1 MSREKRL
8 ISFSEE
14 NFKYLQEVQE
24 KNDFKYL
31 SEAVNLIIKDH
42 EKNLNFTLEEKIN
55 IMAEIISEKT
65 VGAMYKIAKGV
76 NKNDRNIQILLELIN
91 GLFIN
96 ENQMDI
102 MSTEERM
109 HEAYQ
114 TAQKTV
120 NDRIEK
126 QAIKKHYRTYE

>member
-1 MSREKRL
+1 MKREKKQYVMT
-8 ISFSEE
+8 E
-14 NFKYLQEVQE
+14 NALEYIDKFKR
-24 KNDFKYL
+24 KNNCRSN
-31 SEAVNLIIKDH
+31 SEALDLIIREH
-42 EKNLNFTLEEKIN
+42 QKNLNLSIQDQVN
-55 IMAEIISEKT
+55 LMAEIISEKT
-65 VGAMYKIAKGV
+65 VSAMYKIAKGV
-76 NKNDRNIQILLELIN
+76 NKNDRNIQILIELIN

-102 MSTEERM
+102 LSTEERM

-126 QAIKKHYRTYE
+126 QALKKHYRTYE

>member
-1 MSREKRL
+1 
-8 ISFSEE
+8 
-14 NFKYLQEVQE
+14 
-24 KNDFKYL
+24 
-31 SEAVNLIIKDH
+31 
-42 EKNLNFTLEEKIN
+42 
-55 IMAEIISEKT
+55 MAEIISEKT

-76 NKNDRNIQILLELIN
+76 NKNDRNIQILIELIN

-126 QAIKKHYRTYE
+126 QSLKKHYRTYE

>member
-42 EKNLNFTLEEKIN
+42 EKN
-55 IMAEIISEKT
+55 
-65 VGAMYKIAKGV
+65 
-76 NKNDRNIQILLELIN
+76 
-91 GLFIN
+91 
-96 ENQMDI
+96 
-102 MSTEERM
+102 
-109 HEAYQ
+109 
-114 TAQKTV
+114 
-120 NDRIEK
+120 
-126 QAIKKHYRTYE
+126 

>member
-76 NKNDRNIQILLELIN
+76 NKNDRNLQIIIELMVYLL
-91 GLFIN
+91 
-96 ENQMDI
+96 M
-102 MSTEERM
+102 
-109 HEAYQ
+109 
-114 TAQKTV
+114 
-120 NDRIEK
+120 
-126 QAIKKHYRTYE
+126 RTKWT

>member
-1 MSREKRL
+1 MKREKKQYVMTEKSL
-8 ISFSEE
+8 EYIESF
-14 NFKYLQEVQE
+14 KR
-24 KNDFKYL
+24 KNNCRSN
-31 SEAVNLIIKDH
+31 SEALDLIIREH
-42 EKNLNFTLEEKIN
+42 EKNMNVSIEEQVN
-55 IMAEIISEKT
+55 IIAEIISEKT

-76 NKNDRNIQILLELIN
+76 NKNDRNIQILIELIN

-120 NDRIEK
+120 RERIEK
-126 QAIKKHYRTYE
+126 QAINKYDRTYD

>member
-1 MSREKRL
+1 MKREKKQYVMTENAL
-8 ISFSEE
+8 EYID
-14 NFKYLQEVQE
+14 NFKR
-24 KNDFKYL
+24 KNNCRSN
-31 SEAVNLIIKDH
+31 SEALDLIIREH
-42 EKNLNFTLEEKIN
+42 QKNLNLSIEDQVN
-55 IMAEIISEKT
+55 LMAEIISEKT
-65 VGAMYKIAKGV
+65 VSAMYKIAKGV
-76 NKNDRNIQILLELIN
+76 NKNDRNIQILIELIN

-126 QAIKKHYRTYE
+126 QALKKHYRIYE

>member
-1 MSREKRL
+1 MKREKKQYVMT
-8 ISFSEE
+8 E
-14 NFKYLQEVQE
+14 NSLKYIERFKR
-24 KNDFKYL
+24 KNNCRSN
-31 SEAVNLIIKDH
+31 SEALDLIIREH
-42 EKNLNFTLEEKIN
+42 EKNMNVSIEEQVN
-55 IMAEIISEKT
+55 IIAEIISEKT

-126 QAIKKHYRTYE
+126 QALKKHYRTYE

>member
-1 MSREKRL
+1 MKREKKQYVMTENAL
-8 ISFSEE
+8 EYIE
-14 NFKYLQEVQE
+14 NFKR
-24 KNDFKYL
+24 KNNCRSN
-31 SEAVNLIIKDH
+31 SEALDLIIREH
-42 EKNLNFTLEEKIN
+42 QKNLNLSIEDQVN
-55 IMAEIISEKT
+55 LMAEIISEKT
-65 VGAMYKIAKGV
+65 VSAMYKIAKGV
-76 NKNDRNIQILLELIN
+76 NKNDRNIQILIELVN

-126 QAIKKHYRTYE
+126 QALKKHYRAYE

>member
-1 MSREKRL
+1 
-8 ISFSEE
+8 
-14 NFKYLQEVQE
+14 
-24 KNDFKYL
+24 
-31 SEAVNLIIKDH
+31 
-42 EKNLNFTLEEKIN
+42 
-55 IMAEIISEKT
+55 MAEIISEKT
-65 VGAMYKIAKGV
+65 VSAMYKIAKGV
-76 NKNDRNIQILLELIN
+76 NKNDRNIQILIELIN

-126 QAIKKHYRTYE
+126 QALKKHYRTYE

>member
-76 NKNDRNIQILLELIN
+76 NKNDRNLQIIIELIN

-120 NDRIEK
+120 RERIEK
-126 QAIKKHYRTYE
+126 QAIKKYDRTYD

>member
-76 NKNDRNIQILLELIN
+76 NKNDRNLQIIIELIN

-120 NDRIEK
+120 RDRIEK
-126 QAIKKHYRTYE
+126 QAIKKHDRTYE

>member
-1 MSREKRL
+1 
-8 ISFSEE
+8 
-14 NFKYLQEVQE
+14 
-24 KNDFKYL
+24 
-31 SEAVNLIIKDH
+31 
-42 EKNLNFTLEEKIN
+42 
-55 IMAEIISEKT
+55 
-65 VGAMYKIAKGV
+65 MYKIAKGV
-76 NKNDRNIQILLELIN
+76 NKNDRNIQILIELVN

-126 QAIKKHYRTYE
+126 QALKKHYRTYE

>member
-1 MSREKRL
+1 MKREKKQYVMTENAL
-8 ISFSEE
+8 EYIE
-14 NFKYLQEVQE
+14 NFKR
-24 KNDFKYL
+24 KNNCRSN
-31 SEAVNLIIKDH
+31 SEALDLIIREH
-42 EKNLNFTLEEKIN
+42 QKNLNLSIEDQIN
-55 IMAEIISEKT
+55 LMAEIISEKT
-65 VGAMYKIAKGV
+65 VSAMYKIAKGV
-76 NKNDRNIQILLELIN
+76 NKNDRNIQILIELVN

-126 QAIKKHYRTYE
+126 QALKKHYRAYE

>member
-1 MSREKRL
+1 MKREKKQYVMTENALEYIEKFKRKNNCRNN
-8 ISFSEE
+8 SET
-14 NFKYLQEVQE
+14 L
-24 KNDFKYL
+24 D
-31 SEAVNLIIKDH
+31 LIIREH
-42 EKNLNFTLEEKIN
+42 EKNLNFSMEDQIN
-55 IMAEIISEKT
+55 IMAEVISERT
-65 VGAMYKIAKGV
+65 VNAMYKIAKGI
-76 NKNDRNIQILLELIN
+76 NKNDKNIQILIELIN

-126 QAIKKHYRTYE
+126 QSLKKHYRTYE

>member
-1 MSREKRL
+1 MERIHATITNKSLEYLDDLKEKRGCR
-8 ISFSEE
+8 SRSET
-14 NFKYLQEVQE
+14 L
-24 KNDFKYL
+24 D
-31 SEAVNLIIKDH
+31 LIIREH
-42 EKNLNFTLEEKIN
+42 EKNLNISLEEQVN
-55 IMAEIISEKT
+55 MMAEIISEKT

-76 NKNDRNIQILLELIN
+76 NKNDRNIQILIELIN

>member
-42 EKNLNFTLEEKIN
+42 EKNLNFTQEEKIN

-126 QAIKKHYRTYE
+126 QALKKHYRTYE

>member
-1 MSREKRL
+1 MERIHATINNKSLKYLDELKEKRDCR
-8 ISFSEE
+8 SR
-14 NFKYLQEVQE
+14 
-24 KNDFKYL
+24 
-31 SEAVNLIIKDH
+31 SEALDLIIR
-42 EKNLNFTLEEKIN
+42 EYQKNLNLSIEDQVN
-55 IMAEIISEKT
+55 LMAEIISEKT
-65 VGAMYKIAKGV
+65 VSAMYKIAKGV
-76 NKNDRNIQILLELIN
+76 NKNDRNIQILIELVN

-126 QAIKKHYRTYE
+126 QALKKYYRTYE

>member
-1 MSREKRL
+1 MERIHATITNKSLEYLDDLKEKRGCRSRSKTL
-8 ISFSEE
+8 
-14 NFKYLQEVQE
+14 
-24 KNDFKYL
+24 D
-31 SEAVNLIIKDH
+31 LIIREH
-42 EKNLNFTLEEKIN
+42 EKNLNISVEEQVN
-55 IMAEIISEKT
+55 MMAEIISEKT
-65 VGAMYKIAKGV
+65 IGAMYKIAKGV
-76 NKNDRNIQILLELIN
+76 NKNGRNIQILIELIN

-120 NDRIEK
+120 SDRIEK

>member
-65 VGAMYKIAKGV
+65 VSAMYKIAKGV
-76 NKNDRNIQILLELIN
+76 NKNDRNIQILIELIN

-126 QAIKKHYRTYE
+126 QALKKHYRTYE

>member
-1 MSREKRL
+1 MKREKKQYVMTTTSL
-8 ISFSEE
+8 EYIET
-14 NFKYLQEVQE
+14 FKN
-24 KNDFKYL
+24 KNNCRNN
-31 SEAVNLIIKDH
+31 SEALDLIIREHK
-42 EKNLNFTLEEKIN
+42 ENLNLTLEEKIN

-65 VGAMYKIAKGV
+65 VNAMYKIAKGV
-76 NKNDRNIQILLELIN
+76 NKNDRNIQIIIELIN

-102 MSTEERM
+102 MTTDERM

-120 NDRIEK
+120 RERIEK
-126 QAIKKHYRTYE
+126 QAIKKYDRTYD

>member
-1 MSREKRL
+1 MKREKKQYVMTEKSL
-8 ISFSEE
+8 EYIESF
-14 NFKYLQEVQE
+14 KR
-24 KNDFKYL
+24 KNNCRSN
-31 SEAVNLIIKDH
+31 SEALDLIIREH
-42 EKNLNFTLEEKIN
+42 EKNMNVSIEEQVN
-55 IMAEIISEKT
+55 IIAEIISEKT

-76 NKNDRNIQILLELIN
+76 NKNDRNIQIIIELIN

-120 NDRIEK
+120 RERIEK
-126 QAIKKHYRTYE
+126 QAIKKYDRTYD

>member
-76 NKNDRNIQILLELIN
+76 NKNDRNIQILIELIN

>member
-1 MSREKRL
+1 MKREKKQYVMT
-8 ISFSEE
+8 E
-14 NFKYLQEVQE
+14 NYLEYIERFKR
-24 KNDFKYL
+24 KNNCRSN
-31 SEAVNLIIKDH
+31 SEALDLIIREH
-42 EKNLNFTLEEKIN
+42 EKNMNVSIEEQVN
-55 IMAEIISEKT
+55 IIAEIISEKT

-126 QAIKKHYRTYE
+126 QALKKHYRTYE

>member
-1 MSREKRL
+1 MKREKKQYVMT
-8 ISFSEE
+8 E
-14 NFKYLQEVQE
+14 NALEYIDKFKR
-24 KNDFKYL
+24 KNNCRSN
-31 SEAVNLIIKDH
+31 SEALDLIIREH
-42 EKNLNFTLEEKIN
+42 QKNLNLSIEDQVN
-55 IMAEIISEKT
+55 LMAEIISEKT
-65 VGAMYKIAKGV
+65 VSAMYKIAKGV
-76 NKNDRNIQILLELIN
+76 NKNDRNIQILIELVN

-126 QAIKKHYRTYE
+126 QALKKHYRTYD

>member
-65 VGAMYKIAKGV
+65 VNAMYKIAKGV
-76 NKNDRNIQILLELIN
+76 NKNDRNIQILIELIN

-126 QAIKKHYRTYE
+126 QALKKHYRTYE

>member
-1 MSREKRL
+1 MKREKKQYVMT
-8 ISFSEE
+8 E
-14 NFKYLQEVQE
+14 NSLEYIERFKI
-24 KNDFKYL
+24 KNNCRSN
-31 SEAVNLIIKDH
+31 SEALDLIIREH
-42 EKNLNFTLEEKIN
+42 EKNMNVSIEEQVN
-55 IMAEIISEKT
+55 IIAEIISEKT

-76 NKNDRNIQILLELIN
+76 NKNDRNIQILIELIN

-126 QAIKKHYRTYE
+126 QALKKHYRTYE

>member
-1 MSREKRL
+1 MKREKKQYVMT
-8 ISFSEE
+8 E
-14 NFKYLQEVQE
+14 NALKYIDKFKRE
-24 KNDFKYL
+24 KNCRSN
-31 SEAVNLIIKDH
+31 SEALDLIIREH
-42 EKNLNFTLEEKIN
+42 QKNLNLSIEDQVN
-55 IMAEIISEKT
+55 LMAEIISEKT
-65 VGAMYKIAKGV
+65 VSAMYKIAKGV
-76 NKNDRNIQILLELIN
+76 NKNDRNIQILIELIN

-126 QAIKKHYRTYE
+126 QALKKHYRTYD

>member
-1 MSREKRL
+1 MKREKKQYVMTEKSL
-8 ISFSEE
+8 EYIESF
-14 NFKYLQEVQE
+14 KR
-24 KNDFKYL
+24 KNNCRSN
-31 SEAVNLIIKDH
+31 SEALDLIIREH
-42 EKNLNFTLEEKIN
+42 EKNMNVSIEEQVN
-55 IMAEIISEKT
+55 IIAEIISEKT

-76 NKNDRNIQILLELIN
+76 NKNDRNIQIIIELIN

-120 NDRIEK
+120 RERIEK
-126 QAIKKHYRTYE
+126 QAINKYDRTYD

>member
-76 NKNDRNIQILLELIN
+76 NKNDRNLQIIIELIN

-120 NDRIEK
+120 RDRIEK
-126 QAIKKHYRTYE
+126 QAIKKYDRTYE

>member
-1 MSREKRL
+1 MKREKKQYVMTENAL
-8 ISFSEE
+8 EYIE
-14 NFKYLQEVQE
+14 NFKRKNNCRSNSEVL
-24 KNDFKYL
+24 D
-31 SEAVNLIIKDH
+31 LIIREH
-42 EKNLNFTLEEKIN
+42 QKNLNLSIEDQVN
-55 IMAEIISEKT
+55 LMAEIISEKT
-65 VGAMYKIAKGV
+65 VSAMYKIAKGV
-76 NKNDRNIQILLELIN
+76 NKNDRNIQILIELIN

-126 QAIKKHYRTYE
+126 QALKKHYRIYE

>member
-1 MSREKRL
+1 MERIHATINNKSLKYLDELKEKRDCR
-8 ISFSEE
+8 SR
-14 NFKYLQEVQE
+14 
-24 KNDFKYL
+24 
-31 SEAVNLIIKDH
+31 SEALDLIIREH
-42 EKNLNFTLEEKIN
+42 QKNLNLSIEDQVN
-55 IMAEIISEKT
+55 LMAEIISEKT
-65 VGAMYKIAKGV
+65 ASAMYKIAKGV
-76 NKNDRNIQILLELIN
+76 NKNDRNIQILIELIN

-126 QAIKKHYRTYE
+126 QALKKHYRTYD